1 MAQQLSEPC
10 CAHEYRQSMT
20 RKDNHYDN
28 AQAESLFSRFKAEL
42 LDGGVFYG
50 LKNAYYRSFEYIEG
64 YYNLIR
70 KHSSVGYLSPMEY
83 EEQFSK
89 NSLLSLLFVRIN

>member
-1 MAQQLSEPC
+1 
-10 CAHEYRQSMT
+10 MT

-50 LKNAYYRSFEYIEG
+50 LQEAYYRSFEYIEG

-70 KHSSVGYLSPMEY
+70 RHSSIGYLSPAQY
-83 EEQFSK
+83 EEELEMDSQT
-89 NSLLSLLFVRIN
+89 